1 MLTQECRFRQRAFT
15 FPSHPEGHRMPLP
28 GLASLQPVLDAA
40 ILSDNCCA
48 GNIQLAGADD
58 GMLRIVA
65 HRGFR
70 EPFLAHFATVRAGG
84 GSACARA
91 FASGHRIVITDVQA
105 DPGFAAHQQAA
116 ADASYRAVQST
127 VVKNRA
133 GRPVGVLST
142 HYHSPHVPST
152 HALRAFD
159 RFASIVGLLVEC
171 ENLAKRTAAS
181 YAAVAPEMRDA
192 IRAVEGLLPRLGDRG
207 RTETVA
213 VSLTLELENI
223 VNRLFVQ
230 ASAIR

>member
-1 MLTQECRFRQRAFT
+1 
-15 FPSHPEGHRMPLP
+15 MPLP

-105 DPGFAAHQQAA
+105 DPG
-116 ADASYRAVQST
+116 ST